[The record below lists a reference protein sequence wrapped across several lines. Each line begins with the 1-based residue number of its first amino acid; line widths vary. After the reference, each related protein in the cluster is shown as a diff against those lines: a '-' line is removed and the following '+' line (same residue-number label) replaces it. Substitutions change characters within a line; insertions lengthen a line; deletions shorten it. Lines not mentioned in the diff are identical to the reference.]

1 MQETKTQEIK
11 EETLTSVEEQD
22 EQEENKKE
30 EFSELKELAKLLNL
44 SIERVKDECCTLQI
58 SNLLSM
64 LKKVI
69 VRYSLSEQ
77 ETERILYNCFNLGS
91 KEVLV
96 SPAYLPSVKRQAEKL
111 GLTDLKISVIV
122 DFPFGESAFK
132 SKLTDIKDALKIG
145 VSGVTVMLPA
155 MLLTREKV
163 REYKRQLKIVGRA
176 NKIETSVAFA
186 VNDLNE
192 DAIRLA
198 VKFFE
203 KSKVKALT
211 LVFGEASESQVKH
224 KMSAVNGFKG
234 NKKVYVLGN
243 VETPEA
249 VMELKKL
256 NVDGIYTPYTERIG
270 ENLIKRFN
278 VKSVNLR

>member
-1 MQETKTQEIK
+1 MQPTKNQEQVEEIQEINSEEQKEEIK
-11 EETLTSVEEQD
+11 ED
-22 EQEENKKE
+22 
-30 EFSELKELAKLLNL
+30 FSSLYQLANLLNV

-58 SNLLSM
+58 NNLLST

-69 VRYSLSEQ
+69 VRYSLSEE
-77 ETERILYNCFNLGS
+77 ETERILYNCFSLGS

-111 GLTDLKISVIV
+111 GLSELKIGVII

-132 SKLTDIKDALKIG
+132 SKITDIKDALKTG
-145 VSGVTVMLPA
+145 VKAVTLMLPA
-155 MLLTREKV
+155 MLLTKEKV
-163 REYKRQLKIVGRA
+163 REYKRQLKIVGRI

-211 LVFGEASESQVKH
+211 LVFGEASENQVRRKT
-224 KMSAVNGFKG
+224 SAINGFKG
-234 NKKVYVLGN
+234 NKKLYVLGN

-256 NVDGIYTPYTERIG
+256 KVDGIYTPYTETIG
-270 ENLIKRFN
+270 AELIKRFN

>member
-1 MQETKTQEIK
+1 MQATKNQENTQENKIIIEEEK
-11 EETLTSVEEQD
+11 EE
-22 EQEENKKE
+22 KKE
-30 EFSELKELAKLLNL
+30 DFSSLYQLANLLNV
-44 SIERVKDECCTLQI
+44 SVERVKDECCTLQI
-58 SNLLSM
+58 NNLLST

-77 ETERILYNCFNLGS
+77 ETERILYNCFSLGS

-111 GLTDLKISVIV
+111 GLAGLRLGVII

-132 SKLTDIKDALKIG
+132 SKITDIKDALKTG
-145 VSGVTVMLPA
+145 VNVVTVMLPN

-163 REYKRQLKIVGRA
+163 REYKRQLKIVGRIS
-176 NKIETSVAFA
+176 KVETSIAFA

-211 LVFGEASESQVKH
+211 LVFGEASESQVKR
-224 KMSAVNGFKG
+224 KMSMVNGFRG
-234 NKKVYVLGN
+234 SKKVYVLGN

-256 NVDGIYTPYTERIG
+256 NVDGIYTPYTETIG
-270 ENLIKRFN
+270 AELVKRFN

>member
-1 MQETKTQEIK
+1 MQETTNQESTADTVI
-11 EETLTSVEEQD
+11 TVEESG
-22 EQEENKKE
+22 EENKRE
-30 EFSELKELAKLLNL
+30 DFSALYELAKLLNV
-44 SIERVKDECCTLQI
+44 SVERVKDECCTLQI
-58 SNLLSM
+58 ANLLSM

-77 ETERILYNCFNLGS
+77 ETERILFNCFSLGS

-111 GLTDLKISVIV
+111 GLNELKIGVIV

-132 SKLTDIKDALKIG
+132 SKLTDIKDAIKIG
-145 VSGVTVMLPA
+145 VSGIMVMLPA
-155 MLLTREKV
+155 MLLTREKI

-176 NKIETSVAFA
+176 NKIENSVAFA
-186 VNDLNE
+186 VNDLSE

-211 LVFGEASESQVKH
+211 LVFGEASESQVKR
-224 KMSAVNGFKG
+224 KMSMVNGFKG

-256 NVDGIYTPYTERIG
+256 NVDGIYTPYAERIG